1 MVPQYPGLWGNLSGL
16 PSTLT
21 SIFRSCCVSFFEGR
35 RPEGKE
41 CLRSA
46 NRLKPQWNVFPCSVT
61 HSASLSVPQTGPRGT
76 QRCPG
81 DWRPPSPGSRHRLR
95 AAGSLLGCSRVGT
108 ENGHR
113 QSENGHR
120 HCHCLLTFSQ
130 QSQTEE
136 EIFFSFRGGI
146 GIPPSVEGPDGAVTQ
161 LKLVGGRRER
171 EYLLRTWLEN
181 KIMETSCCFK
191 KGFCR

>member
-136 EIFFSFRGGI
+136 EIFFFFPRRYWHSSKRGGTRWSSNTAKT
-146 GIPPSVEGPDGAVTQ
+146 GGGEEGKRVSVKDLA
-161 LKLVGGRRER
+161 
-171 EYLLRTWLEN
+171 
-181 KIMETSCCFK
+181 
-191 KGFCR
+191 